1 MATGRY
7 HWSNGAHSARFFV
20 INAAACIPLLV
31 LILHPSWWG
40 LYATLATIAFLF
52 WVEKIKKMT
61 LSAFTRS
68 INISLTGRVKS
79 SINLFKELA
88 R

>member
-7 HWSNGAHSARFFV
+7 HWSNGAHSARFFIV
-20 INAAACIPLLV
+20 NAVACVPLLA
-31 LILHPSWWG
+31 LILHPSWWA
-40 LYATLATIAFLF
+40 LYASLATFAFLF

-61 LSAFTRS
+61 ISAFFRS
-68 INISLTGRVKS
+68 VNIALTGRVKS
-79 SINLFKELA
+79 SLNLIKELA